1 MTIIEFFDTE
11 QLENIIGTLLF
22 SPERT
27 VLFGK
32 DFRKMEAFQKRAE
45 MILKS
50 KGIQTEISIVTV
62 NTKNFVAV
70 TDELRA
76 LVSRYPDA
84 IFDLTGGEELVLAA
98 MGAVAQEKR
107 IPMQLIQPAN
117 GRIRTFFTDGNETS
131 EHRFST
137 LTAHDAMLL
146 FGGTVEE
153 HVKAKQVLR
162 YEKEI
167 ETLFGICAK
176 DPNRWNMG
184 LEQLSSF
191 VSEFDEKNTVN
202 VTKSRLKNGL
212 EFGSKKTKAMDEILQ
227 EIVSAGIAEMFETST
242 HKRYAFKSDVSFS
255 AILKAG
261 NILELY
267 TLLCASRLKD
277 EKNAPFF
284 DDAISGAVIDWKFPP
299 DFYEEDDVENE
310 MDVLLTK
317 DALPVFISCKNG
329 SVDSNEL
336 YKLNTVAKRFGGKY
350 AKKVLVMTQFTPPK
364 AFFARAQEM
373 NIRVIKNVHRLT
385 KQEFMEKL
393 KTSIT

>member
-22 SPERT
+22 SPKRT
-27 VLFGK
+27 VLFGR
-32 DFRKMEAFQKRAE
+32 DFKKMVAFQQRAE
-45 MILKS
+45 IILKS
-50 KGIQTEISIVTV
+50 KGIQAEISIVTV
-62 NTKNFVAV
+62 NTKNFAAV
-70 TDELRA
+70 TDALHA

-98 MGAVAQEKR
+98 MGAVASEKN
-107 IPMQLIQPAN
+107 ISMQTINPLT
-117 GRIRTFFTDGNETS
+117 GRVRTFSAKDTQKD
-131 EHRFST
+131 EHRFSK
-137 LTAHDAMLL
+137 LSVQDAMLL

-153 HVKAKQVLR
+153 HVKSEDILGH
-162 YEKEI
+162 ETEI

-184 LEQLSSF
+184 VEQLSSF
-191 VSEFDEKNTVN
+191 VSEFDEKSTVN

-255 AILKAG
+255 AIIKAG
-261 NILELY
+261 NIFELY
-267 TLLCASRLKD
+267 TLLCASMLKN
-277 EKNAPFF
+277 EKNAPFL
-284 DDAISGAVIDWKFPP
+284 DDAMSGAVIDWKFPP
-299 DFYEEDDVENE
+299 DFHKEDDVENE

-317 DALPVFISCKNG
+317 DTIPVFISCKNG

-364 AFFARAQEM
+364 SFFARAQEM
-373 NIRVIKNVHRLT
+373 NIRVIKNVHLLT
-385 KQEFMEKL
+385 KEEFMEKL
-393 KTSIT
+393 KVNI